1 MGHQHWGHGMTSQ
14 DKGAP
19 GEEGQC
25 PKQRPASRW
34 PTWFVHTSLSAAS
47 FSRRPSSLLFRFFFV
62 CLYNGEHSQSW
73 SHYEIIGL
81 KTPAEGWRLL
91 SVPAAE
97 LPWELATAVRPCQ
110 LLNTWE
116 PQLPRLFDKVIR
128 VSPQTTDPSIKGE
141 NARWVL
147 IVMPVERAL
156 DLVGVM
162 LELWA
167 QRR

>member
-1 MGHQHWGHGMTSQ
+1 MRRVSAQSRDLLAGGPHGSSIHLSQ
-14 DKGAP
+14 LPPLVGDLVA
-19 GEEGQC
+19 C
-25 PKQRPASRW
+25 
-34 PTWFVHTSLSAAS
+34 
-47 FSRRPSSLLFRFFFV
+47 FSGFFFV

-141 NARWVL
+141 NAR
-147 IVMPVERAL
+147 
-156 DLVGVM
+156 
-162 LELWA
+162 
-167 QRR
+167 